1 VTRSSDAALAW
12 RALAREHDLPV
23 QPPADAAAV
32 ADLAAECV
40 VALGAAP
47 PPEYLDLLR
56 DQDGGEVNGF
66 RFFSTRAAPLLD
78 GHGAVLPGLVDINL
92 AMREGGGLDEHVV
105 LAEGSVCVRAF
116 HPASGTFRELDRV
129 SLDVV
134 EVHDSLLEMV
144 RAAIEAHR

>member
-1 VTRSSDAALAW
+1 VAPPSAAALAW

-32 ADLAAECV
+32 AGLVAEAEA
-40 VALGAAP
+40 ALGAAP

-66 RFFSTRAAPLLD
+66 RFFPTRSAPLLG
-78 GHGAVLPGLVDINL
+78 GHGAVLPGLVEVNRD
-92 AMREGGGLDEHVV
+92 MREGGGLDGYVV
-105 LAEGSVCVRAF
+105 LGEGCVCLRAF
-116 HPASGTFRELDRV
+116 HPASGAFQELDRV
-129 SLDVV
+129 ALDVV
-134 EVHDSLLEMV
+134 VVHGSFLDMM